1 MDEERRDEEE
11 VSHICIPFQFL
22 NEALKTFLK
31 CLGLHISPSPS
42 ISSASSEEAT
52 QDVVSTRGGVIVKSK
67 KAARE
72 LPSSGK
78 PGRRN

>member
-42 ISSASSEEAT
+42 ISSASS
-52 QDVVSTRGGVIVKSK
+52 VSIC
-67 KAARE
+67 
-72 LPSSGK
+72 
-78 PGRRN
+78 